1 MYPIVKICQVAV
13 ENCRTDLIFRNRES
27 GHLFQFTLLGAVGIP
42 VTPAHSVHHDSAA
55 LVT

>member
-1 MYPIVKICQVAV
+1 MYPIVKIGQVAV
-13 ENCRTDLIFRNRES
+13 ETDLIFRNREP
-27 GHLFQFTLLGAVGIP
+27 GHLFQFTLLGTVGIP